1 MLQRDIE
8 QDQLPYCRER
18 GIAVLAYSPL
28 ARGLLTG
35 AVGPDRKFEPGDHRS
50 GLEMFSVDNRRRVSR
65 MLEQFKPIAAQHG
78 ITLAQLA
85 IAWTVAQPGLTHALC
100 GARNAK
106 QAEENAAAGEIELTN
121 SELATMNEIIAGRQ
135 P

>member
-8 QDQLPYCRER
+8 QDQLPYCREQ

-35 AVGPDRKFEPGDHRS
+35 AVGPERKFEPGDHRA
-50 GLEMFSVDNRRRVSR
+50 GLAMFSSDNRRRVAR
-65 MLEQFKPIAAQHG
+65 LLEQFRPIAEQHKV
-78 ITLAQLA
+78 TLAQLV
-85 IAWTVAQPGLTHALC
+85 IAWTLAQPGLTHALC

-106 QAEENAAAGEIELTN
+106 QAIENAAAGDIELSD
-121 SELATMNEIIAGRQ
+121 SELAAMDRAISSSLT
-135 P
+135 